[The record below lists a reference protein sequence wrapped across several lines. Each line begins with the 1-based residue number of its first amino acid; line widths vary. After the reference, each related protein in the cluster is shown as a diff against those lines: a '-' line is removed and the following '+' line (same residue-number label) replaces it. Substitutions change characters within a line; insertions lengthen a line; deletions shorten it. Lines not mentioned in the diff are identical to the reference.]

1 MKLSNQPLLPGL
13 FKKRL
18 NRFLAEVLID
28 GQKHGVHVPNT
39 GRMRELLLT
48 DAKVL
53 VSYNPAPERKTDYTL
68 RAVMHKGV
76 WVSVDSGLA
85 NKIAAQ
91 YLGQRPDITEL
102 QAEVTYKNSRF
113 DFYARKNGN
122 AIYYEVKSV
131 NLLLDGIAKFPDA
144 PTKRGAKHLLELM
157 DAYENGFGAGVLF
170 FVMRADAKA
179 FSPNWDTDSEFS
191 RLLGQCHSLG
201 LEIRAL
207 SCDIDGIN
215 IKILEELPVQW
226 V

>member
-1 MKLSNQPLLPGL
+1 MKLSNQPLVQG
-13 FKKRL
+13 FFNKRL
-18 NRFLAEVLID
+18 NRFLAEVVIN

-53 VSYNPAPERKTDYTL
+53 ISFNPAPERKTDYTL
-68 RAVMHKGV
+68 RAVMSDGV

-91 YLGQRPDITEL
+91 YLDNCSDISGL
-102 QAEVTYKNSRF
+102 QSEVTYKKSRF
-113 DFYARKNGN
+113 DFYACKNGKDTF
-122 AIYYEVKSV
+122 YEIKSV
-131 NLLLDGIAKFPDA
+131 NLLVDGIAKFPDA

-157 DAYENGFGAGVLF
+157 DAYRNGFGAGILF
-170 FVMRADAKA
+170 IVMRADAKA
-179 FSPNWDTDSEFS
+179 FSPNWEIDSEFS

>member
-1 MKLSNQPLLPGL
+1 MKLSNQPLIQGH

-18 NRFLAEVLID
+18 NRFLAEVMIE
-28 GQKHGVHVPNT
+28 GQDHGVHVPNT

-53 VSYNPAPERKTDYTL
+53 VSFNPSAKRKTDYTL
-68 RAVMHKGV
+68 RAVMNGGI

-91 YLGQRPDITEL
+91 YLNGRPDISDL
-102 QAEVTYKNSRF
+102 RPEVTYKESRF
-113 DFYARKNGN
+113 DFYAHKNGK
-122 AIYYEVKSV
+122 AAYFEVKSV
-131 NLLLDGIAKFPDA
+131 NLLVDGVAKFPDA
-144 PTKRGAKHLLELM
+144 PTKRGAKHLQELM

-170 FVMRADAKA
+170 FVMRPDARA
-179 FSPNWDTDSEFS
+179 FSPNWDIDSEFS

>member
-53 VSYNPAPERKTDYTL
+53 VSYNPAPERKTEYTL
-68 RAVMHKGV
+68 RLVMNNGI

-91 YLGQRPDITEL
+91 YLSDCPEISALRS
-102 QAEVTYKNSRF
+102 EVTYQKSRF
-113 DFYARKNGN
+113 DFYACKDGK
-122 AIYYEVKSV
+122 ATYYEVKSV
-131 NLLLDGIAKFPDA
+131 NLLVDGIAKFPDA
-144 PTKRGAKHLLELM
+144 PTKRGAKHLRELM